1 MATDLELPESVPDQ
15 RVRVCRRCFEPLPT
29 GRPAP
34 PEDGGQKSE
43 IRSPKPEVGAKAPLT
58 SRPRAAVEGMC
69 DRCLF
74 LLLLEAIT
82 DQLPA
87 AEVPGWMVRPSHV
100 LAGRTPRECIDARD
114 FEPVFEAVWLCGPP
128 EGPVS

>member
-1 MATDLELPESVPDQ
+1 
-15 RVRVCRRCFEPLPT
+15 
-29 GRPAP
+29 
-34 PEDGGQKSE
+34 
-43 IRSPKPEVGAKAPLT
+43 
-58 SRPRAAVEGMC
+58 MC

-82 DQLPA
+82 DRLPA
-87 AEVPGWMVRPSHV
+87 EEVAGWMERPSHV
-100 LAGRTPRECIDARD
+100 LGGRTPRECIDARD

>member
-1 MATDLELPESVPDQ
+1 MATDLEAPE
-15 RVRVCRRCFEPLPT
+15 RVLDLRERICRRCLGPVPPSPVAGT
-29 GRPAP
+29 GQRVA
-34 PEDGGQKSE
+34 SE
-43 IRSPKPEVGAKAPLT
+43 GT
-58 SRPRAAVEGMC
+58 C

-87 AEVPGWMVRPSHV
+87 TDIAAWMERPSHV
-100 LAGRTPRECIDARD
+100 LGGRTPRECIDARD
-114 FEPVFEAVWLCGPP
+114 FESVFEAVWLYGPP